1 MNKYI
6 NSYIKSVIIH
16 IVIIMKD
23 IKMCVYAICKNES
36 KFVNR
41 FMDSLENEIDK
52 VYILDTGSTDNT
64 IELFKKR
71 GAIVHKRTYKKFH
84 FDKARNDSLKFVPED
99 IDVCICLDLDDIIQP
114 GFSEIIRKNW
124 QKDTCQMKYEYL
136 YTVDENNNPI
146 ITFYNDHIHS
156 RHNFKWKYPI
166 HEVLEYTGD
175 NYHKIENDEL
185 KIIHKPDHNKSRA
198 FYLDLLEERVRD
210 CPDDTRNTYLLA
222 REYLNKGRYEDAI
235 RICRQYLN
243 IKNLRYRPE
252 RAKILYYLAKSY
264 RLLEEYDK
272 ARIWANLSVDE
283 LPKNRDIYVELMI
296 IYYYKKDF
304 DKAIEM
310 GNKALSIKTKNPG
323 IINDS
328 SSFDG
333 TINDYLSLAY
343 YYKGD
348 YKKAIEEIEETI
360 KLNPNSKR
368 LQDNKK
374 LYERK
379 LQEKKEEEHQ

>member
-1 MNKYI
+1 
-6 NSYIKSVIIH
+6 
-16 IVIIMKD
+16 MKD
-23 IKMCVYAICKNES
+23 LKMCVYAICKNES
-36 KFVNR
+36 KFVDR

-71 GAIVHKRTYKKFH
+71 GAIVHKRTYKTFH

-185 KIIHKPDHNKSRA
+185 KIIHKPDRNKSRA

-210 CPDDTRNTYLLA
+210 YPDDTRNTYLLA

-264 RLLEEYDK
+264 RLLKEYDK
-272 ARIWANLSVDE
+272 ARIWANLSADE
-283 LPKNRDIYVELMI
+283 LPQNRDIYVELMI
-296 IYYYKKDF
+296 IHYYTKDY

-343 YYKGD
+343 FYKGN
-348 YKKAIEEIEETI
+348 YKKAIEEIEEAI
-360 KLNPNSKR
+360 KINPNNKR

-374 LYERK
+374 IYESK
-379 LQEKKEEEHQ
+379 IK